1 MAATQN
7 QPSEGASGLESHL
20 QAVGL
25 SPTGA
30 GPAKSGTPNPAVVR
44 PLAATT
50 WIAALF
56 CLLVCAAMLYQH
68 QIAAQ
73 HDPWKSPQL
82 LALKAKLI
90 ESPKDE
96 NLKTEIRRLD
106 LEFRQRYF
114 RRLTLNSTAAWLL
127 IGGVAAM
134 LFASK
139 RAAKLHE
146 RLPMPRIN
154 PDAAAQALRKSAQAR
169 QSVAVVAAVVVVALG
184 TLVLT
189 ARSPLPASSAELD
202 KLLGRASVVESAA
215 DVPSIADFRANWP
228 RFRGADGGGAFSS
241 TNGLPLTW
249 DDKTG
254 ANILWKSPVPALG
267 FNSPV
272 VWSNRVFI
280 SGGDAQKREVF
291 CFDAADGKVLW
302 RRAIENVPGSP
313 AKQPEINEQP
323 GFAAATMATDGRRVY
338 VFFANGDLAALTMD
352 GAPAWSKN
360 LGVPKNPYG
369 HAASLAMWP
378 GKLIVQMDQGESD
391 APASK
396 LYAFDSASGRALWE
410 RSRPVPASW
419 ATPIIVESAG
429 GVQIVTVGQP
439 WVISYALA
447 DGNELWRAELL
458 DGEITSSPVLATGG
472 LVIAVSPNAKLIAIR
487 SDGAGDVTK
496 SHVVWTNEVQ
506 VPDVTSPT
514 SNGELVFT
522 VTSGGV
528 VVCCDAKDGKLVWQ
542 HELDMEVQAS
552 PAITGDRLF
561 LVNTKGDSLVLA
573 VAREFKELGWGKLD
587 DQFFASPAF
596 ANGRIFLR
604 GSANLWCLV
613 AKEGTQP

>member
-7 QPSEGASGLESHL
+7 QPSKGASGLESRL
-20 QAVGL
+20 QAVGP
-25 SPTGA
+25 SPAVA
-30 GPAKSGTPNPAVVR
+30 GLAKAGTPHPAVVR

-50 WIAALF
+50 WIGALF
-56 CLLVCAAMLYQH
+56 CLLVCVAMLYQH
-68 QIAAQ
+68 EIAAQ

-90 ESPKDE
+90 DSPKDE

-114 RRLTLNSTAAWLL
+114 RRLTLDRTGAWLL

-134 LFASK
+134 LLASK
-139 RAAKLHE
+139 RAAKLQA
-146 RLPMPRIN
+146 RLPMPRTN

-169 QSVAVVAAVVVVALG
+169 RSVAVVAVVVVVVLG
-184 TLVLT
+184 TLVFT
-189 ARSPLPASSAELD
+189 ARSPLPGSSADLD
-202 KLLGRASVVESAA
+202 KLLGRASALEPAT
-215 DVPSIADFRANWP
+215 DVPSLDEFRANWT
-228 RFRGADGGGAFSS
+228 RFRGADGGGVFAF

-254 ANILWKSPVPALG
+254 ANVLWKSPVPAIG

-272 VWSNRVFI
+272 VWSDRVFV

-291 CFDAADGKVLW
+291 CFDAAAGKLLW
-302 RRAIENVPGSP
+302 RRAIENISGSP

-352 GAPAWSKN
+352 GTPAWSKN

-369 HAASLAMWP
+369 HAASLAVWP
-378 GKLIVQMDQGESD
+378 GRLIVQMDQGE
-391 APASK
+391 AEAAASK
-396 LYAFDSASGRALWE
+396 LYAFDGASGRVLWE

-419 ATPIIVESAG
+419 ATPIIVEAAG
-429 GVQIVTVGQP
+429 KVQIVTLGQP

-458 DGEITSSPVLATGG
+458 DGEVTSSPVFAGG
-472 LVIAVSPNAKLIAIR
+472 MVIAVSPSAKLIALR
-487 SDGAGDVTK
+487 PDGAGDVTK

-506 VPDVTSPT
+506 VPDVTSPA
-514 SNGELVFT
+514 SDGELVFT

-528 VVCCDAKDGKLVWQ
+528 VVCCNAKDGKLVWQ
-542 HELDMEVQAS
+542 HELDLEVQAS
-552 PAITGDRLF
+552 PAIAGDRLF
-561 LVNTKGDSLVLA
+561 VMNTKGDGVVLA
-573 VAREFKELGWGKLD
+573 VAREFKELGRGKLE

-596 ANGRIFLR
+596 ANGKIFLR
-604 GSANLWCLV
+604 GNTNLWCLGE
-613 AKEGTQP
+613 KK